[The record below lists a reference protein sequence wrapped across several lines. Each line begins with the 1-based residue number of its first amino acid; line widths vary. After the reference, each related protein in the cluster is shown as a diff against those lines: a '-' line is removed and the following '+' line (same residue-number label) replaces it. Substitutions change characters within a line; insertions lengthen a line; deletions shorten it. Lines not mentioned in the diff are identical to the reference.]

1 MKSNNKRNSGLLYQK
16 VLKKAPLYEPMMIR
30 ERRYMPKR
38 IYQPIEVPNFTSQPP
53 LKPMDPRVETSW
65 SPEEVVVD
73 KNSRAGNDLIIQEN
87 PLQELPK
94 FEMPEFKPLRGKAKR
109 QFKRENIQRVA
120 DKYGI
125 TKGQARRG
133 LRKMRRAG
141 EDYIPEEYLSSLKMV
156 KRNSAVPFKLPHQS
170 NSALPNIELSQA
182 VKDSLHNQANLYG
195 KPFFS
200 PKHGVNVDPEDGV
213 LSNRPVLSEDKI
225 YEGSGGYTLQELEN
239 LYPKS
244 EGRQLTYTKIDKP
257 YSNAAPKQVVNS
269 SGGNGDSELIKVD
282 GRVVLGSNNK
292 PISQD
297 EFDYY
302 QRQNELYPEYV
313 YNSSS
318 IPGFRD
324 EAELNED
331 YPNAVIPKSTSVRH
345 AQELMKNPDIRFY
358 NKAVDSLMKM
368 PGYERLKPMP
378 RNR

>member
-125 TKGQARRG
+125 TRGQARRG

-141 EDYIPEEYLSSLKMV
+141 EDYIPQEYLSSLKMV

-170 NSALPNIELSQA
+170 NSALPNVELSQA

-213 LSNRPVLSEDKI
+213 LSNRPIYSDNTKLTYDKI
-225 YEGSGGYTLQELEN
+225 
-239 LYPKS
+239 
-244 EGRQLTYTKIDKP
+244 
-257 YSNAAPKQVVNS
+257 
-269 SGGNGDSELIKVD
+269 
-282 GRVVLGSNNK
+282 NK
-292 PISQD
+292 PFSPVNIKEEAYEKQNRKMRAD
-297 EFDYY
+297 HKKDTGKTLGE
-302 QRQNELYPEYV
+302 RQTSGTGSRRVSFACRFGGMAGDMTDDDGSPSKLAMALKKWGF
-313 YNSSS
+313 SSK
-318 IPGFRD
+318 G
-324 EAELNED
+324 EAK
-331 YPNAVIPKSTSVRH
+331 AFCS
-345 AQELMKNPDIRFY
+345 KN
-358 NKAVDSLMKM
+358 KES
-368 PGYERLKPMP
+368 
-378 RNR
+378 